1 MLYLSKEAYIGF
13 IKLQGDKGLG
23 RSFAGQLIFTEGLYR
38 LGYLSETVYH
48 QLMDRYSQGLMS
60 MPKVDVE
67 KQKTVEKLEKDFSNV
82 LKQWSTMN
90 DKARQFWIR
99 KASENKDLKNAQLIL
114 ALSENGRDLAGP

>member
-1 MLYLSKEAYIGF
+1 MLYLTKDAYIGF
-13 IKLQGDKGLG
+13 IKLQADKGLG

-67 KQKTVEKLEKDFSNV
+67 KQKTVEKLEKDFSNI
-82 LKQWSTMN
+82 LKQWSSMN
-90 DKARQFWIR
+90 DKARRFWIR

-114 ALSENGRDLAGP
+114 ALSEDKGDLVRP

>member
-1 MLYLSKEAYIGF
+1 MLYLTKDAYIGF
-13 IKLQGDKGLG
+13 IKLQADKGLG

-82 LKQWSTMN
+82 LKQWSSMN
-90 DKARQFWIR
+90 DKARRFWIR

-114 ALSENGRDLAGP
+114 ALSEDKGDLVRP